1 MKNKL
6 LRILLSAAIAISIW
20 LYVVT
25 VVAPNT
31 DKTYSNI
38 PVAVQSEALLQERKL
53 MITGMDVDMITLQ
66 LEGSRLDLNKLNSS
80 NIIVTIDASK
90 IYEAGVHPM
99 QYSIAYPGDVAYN
112 AINVIN
118 RNPGYINVNVEVR
131 EEKSVPVE
139 IDYSGNLPENFVSDA
154 PVLSREVV
162 NISGPKS
169 VIDRI
174 TSARVQVDL
183 EGRSESFSEQ
193 LQYTLCDKNG
203 QPVDAKLVTTDAA
216 DVTVTW
222 KILRVKEIALVVNVI
237 FGGGAT
243 EMTSTVTVDP
253 LTIRVSGSDS
263 LLAGLEQLELGTI
276 NLEEM
281 SADEVLTFPIKLPE
295 GINNETG
302 VTEAT
307 VDVRFINLAT
317 TTLRVT
323 KINAINVPEGMDVEL
338 ITKALEIMLRG
349 PEGQIN
355 NLKPEDIT
363 VTVDFTDVQ
372 AGTVKIKAVITVN
385 NAPDVGAVGVYM
397 ISATVR
403 GG

>member
-31 DKTYSNI
+31 DKTYPNI
-38 PVAVQSEALLQERKL
+38 PVAVQGEALLQDRKL
-53 MITGMDVDMITLQ
+53 MITGMDVEMVTLQ

-80 NIIVTIDASK
+80 NIIITIDASK

-112 AINVIN
+112 AINVIS

-243 EMTSTVTVDP
+243 EQTSTVTVDP

-263 LLAGLEQLELGTI
+263 LLEGLEQLELGTI

-281 SADEVLTFPIKLPE
+281 AADEVLTFPIKLPE

-307 VDVRFINLAT
+307 VDVRFLNLAT

-323 KINAINVPEGMDVEL
+323 KINAVNVPEGMDVEL
-338 ITKALEIMLRG
+338 ITKALEIMFRG

-355 NLKPEDIT
+355 NLKAEDIT

-372 AGTVKIKAVITVN
+372 PGTVKIKAVITVN
-385 NAPDVGAVGVYM
+385 NAPDIGAVGVYM